1 MKYLI
6 LGNIG
11 QWTSCVLFGVGIAT
25 MIFHHWDASDTIITA
40 GALVFSAATKIKLI
54 YYEIEESKRKGRR
67 K

>member
-6 LGNIG
+6 IGNLG

-25 MIFHHWDASDTIITA
+25 SIFNKWNMSDSIITL
-40 GALVFSAATKIKLI
+40 GAVVFSAFTKIKLI
-54 YYEIEESKRKGRR
+54 HYEIIESQRKRER